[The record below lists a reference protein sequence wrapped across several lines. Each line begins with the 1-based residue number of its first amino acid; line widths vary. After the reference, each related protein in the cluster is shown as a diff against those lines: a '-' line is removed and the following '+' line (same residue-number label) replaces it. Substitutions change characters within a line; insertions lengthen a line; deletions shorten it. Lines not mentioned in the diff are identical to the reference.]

1 MLYRLQNEVPSVYVN
16 KSRDFQLFCRLYD
29 CVNNGVKFDIDSMI
43 YLYDPMRTNNRILT
57 LLAGKCGF
65 FPKRD
70 LNDNM
75 LRYIISA
82 FPYLIK
88 YKGSRRGIEAAIAT
102 VLKADNIYANYSV
115 VIDNDSHSIDIL
127 VDEEFDRVALTE
139 LLNYILPVGY
149 LYSMSQADTRSFT
162 TELDNVNIIYMYK
175 NPIVSTSQVA
185 SYDGTIGNVWSLPT
199 YKVIDCGVISQ
210 FYEANRSTLL
220 NQEVSVYVKTKDSEI
235 DTNKTYYIYTET
247 ITDDRVNPEWSEQY
261 IEVSDPVIEDINDYY
276 ELAYTY
282 MASVTT
288 YSYTEVDNATNL
300 MHKKQ
305 TIVTVPNNMVDRHSN
320 TLERVE
326 VVGTS
331 NIIDTGT
338 YVDGRES
345 IDLITD
351 TFGSNYWAFND
362 IGEQSSSVSLTIG
375 VSSTV
380 DENGNASYLLDPQSE
395 DYSNEENRMI
405 TIVPYGVDI
414 SSISLSGLYIQL
426 NEGEVITVG
435 SRVTDGNG
443 SLGVIVSVGTN
454 YVIYETTN
462 FIPKT

>member
-1 MLYRLQNEVPSVYVN
+1 
-16 KSRDFQLFCRLYD
+16 
-29 CVNNGVKFDIDSMI
+29 
-43 YLYDPMRTNNRILT
+43 
-57 LLAGKCGF
+57 
-65 FPKRD
+65 
-70 LNDNM
+70 
-75 LRYIISA
+75 
-82 FPYLIK
+82 
-88 YKGSRRGIEAAIAT
+88 
-102 VLKADNIYANYSV
+102 
-115 VIDNDSHSIDIL
+115 
-127 VDEEFDRVALTE
+127 
-139 LLNYILPVGY
+139 
-149 LYSMSQADTRSFT
+149 
-162 TELDNVNIIYMYK
+162 
-175 NPIVSTSQVA
+175 
-185 SYDGTIGNVWSLPT
+185 
-199 YKVIDCGVISQ
+199 
-210 FYEANRSTLL
+210 
-220 NQEVSVYVKTKDSEI
+220 
-235 DTNKTYYIYTET
+235 
-247 ITDDRVNPEWSEQY
+247 
-261 IEVSDPVIEDINDYY
+261 
-276 ELAYTY
+276 
-282 MASVTT
+282 MASITT